1 MTLRELFNHLINE
14 FTFPHIVK
22 ILARLLISVVLI
34 GFIIGI
40 GKMLFDFQILIN
52 GTIEEGLR
60 QMLLNALNLFA
71 VIEVVRTGL
80 SYLRD
85 GRVRV
90 RYVVDTVLIVML
102 NEIIALWFKGN
113 TDAYLPLIAI
123 LLTLAILRVVAI
135 RFSPSDE
142 A

>member
-1 MTLRELFNHLINE
+1 MMLKELFNNLVHEI
-14 FTFPHIVK
+14 TFPHTVK
-22 ILARLLISVVLI
+22 ILARLLIFVVLV
-34 GFIIGI
+34 GFVIGI
-40 GKMLFDFQILIN
+40 VKMVFDFRILVY
-52 GTIEEGLR
+52 GTIEDGLR

-102 NEIIALWFKGN
+102 NEVIALWFKGD
-113 TDAYLPLIAI
+113 TGGYVPLIAI
-123 LLTLAILRVVAI
+123 LLTLAVLRVIAI

>member
-1 MTLRELFNHLINE
+1 MTIKELFDKLVQEI
-14 FTFPHIVK
+14 TFPHTVK
-22 ILARLLISVVLI
+22 ILARLLISVVLV
-34 GFIIGI
+34 GFVIGI
-40 GKMLFDFQILIN
+40 GKMAFDLRILID
-52 GTIEEGLR
+52 GTIEDGLR
-60 QMLLNALNLFA
+60 HVLLNALSLFA

-102 NEIIALWFKGN
+102 NEVIALWFKGD
-113 TDAYLPLIAI
+113 TFSYIPLMAI
-123 LLTLAILRVVAI
+123 LLTLGILRIIAV

-142 A
+142 T